1 MSNVKI
7 TVIIPAYNAARTL
20 PYTITSIIKQDFTED
35 VEIIVYDD
43 CSTDNSYQIARHCES
58 VETFRNEI
66 NLGPAKTR
74 NNAIRQASADILAFI
89 DSDCVAGD
97 NWLKNINKS
106 FQDKTLKV
114 IQGRVKIPQSTYLGD
129 CISAQGFPGGGL
141 VGFEK
146 MWLVDKNGFTDH
158 ITSCNFAIRKEVFQE
173 HGYFDESFPFPG
185 NEDSELSYR
194 LTQRGVKI
202 KYCPDLL
209 VYHEPREDLISFIKW
224 MFSRGRSNYYFKKKV
239 GSVRSFVMLRL
250 WSSKNIITNF
260 AFDRKLFL
268 IAPLMFL
275 SFVLQQAGYIF
286 ESSKQPVGNKQ
297 KMGRSATR

>member
-1 MSNVKI
+1 
-7 TVIIPAYNAARTL
+7 
-20 PYTITSIIKQDFTED
+20 
-35 VEIIVYDD
+35 
-43 CSTDNSYQIARHCES
+43 
-58 VETFRNEI
+58 
-66 NLGPAKTR
+66 
-74 NNAIRQASADILAFI
+74 
-89 DSDCVAGD
+89 VAGD
-97 NWLKNINKS
+97 KWIKRINNS

-114 IQGRVKIPQSTYLGD
+114 IQGRVEIPKSTYLGD

-146 MWLVDKNGFTDH
+146 MWRVDKNAFTGH

-194 LTQRGVKI
+194 LTKQGVKI
-202 KYCPDLL
+202 KYCSNLL
-209 VYHEPREDLISFIKW
+209 VYHEPREDLMSFVKW

-250 WSSKNIITNF
+250 WSSKNIITKF
-260 AFDRKLFL
+260 AFDRKVFL
-268 IAPLMFL
+268 IVPLMFL

-286 ESSKQPVGNKQ
+286 ESFKQPVEIKQ
-297 KMGRSATR
+297 KNRRWIG

>member
-20 PYTITSIIKQDFTED
+20 PYTITSIIKQDFT
-35 VEIIVYDD
+35 
-43 CSTDNSYQIARHCES
+43 
-58 VETFRNEI
+58 
-66 NLGPAKTR
+66 TR

-146 MWLVDKNGFTDH
+146 MWRVDKNGFTDH

-173 HGYFDESFPFPG
+173 HCYFDESFPFPG

-202 KYCPDLL
+202 KYCP
-209 VYHEPREDLISFIKW
+209 ESI
-224 MFSRGRSNYYFKKKV
+224 
-239 GSVRSFVMLRL
+239 VR
-250 WSSKNIITNF
+250 I
-260 AFDRKLFL
+260 
-268 IAPLMFL
+268 
-275 SFVLQQAGYIF
+275 Y
-286 ESSKQPVGNKQ
+286 
-297 KMGRSATR
+297 